1 MASAVEDLNNIEI
14 YDDIILEDRRLREI
28 VRLCKFLKNCEKDIE
43 NVPWGL
49 IDIFEIMVRIEELQ
63 NYYTSDDEFY
73 L

>member
-28 VRLCKFLKNCEKDIE
+28 VRLCKFLKACQDNIE